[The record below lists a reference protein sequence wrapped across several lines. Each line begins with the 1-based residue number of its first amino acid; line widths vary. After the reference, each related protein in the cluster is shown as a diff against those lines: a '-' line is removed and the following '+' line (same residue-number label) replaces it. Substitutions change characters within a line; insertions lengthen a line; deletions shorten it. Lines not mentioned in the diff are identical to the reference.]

1 MDLRKGTT
9 RPFSK
14 WRGWGGVGFSPL
26 LETLG
31 RCDFLDLKLNKNFSS
46 QVPNWILQTIRLL
59 QQVVLHS
66 SGLKLG
72 RTHLLELH
80 LDTLTDALLLVQRES
95 CMQIGSFL
103 SYKCCE
109 TSTFW
114 ASELTWADFFF
125 NHATTCQAYG
135 FNFLMVGWHH

>member
-14 WRGWGGVGFSPL
+14 WAGGGAGGGESSPL

-72 RTHLLELH
+72 RTHLLELY
-80 LDTLTDALLLVQRES
+80 LDTLIDALLLVQRES

-103 SYKCCE
+103 FYKCCE

-114 ASELTWADFFF
+114 ASELTRADFFF
-125 NHATTCQAYG
+125 
-135 FNFLMVGWHH
+135 

>member
-1 MDLRKGTT
+1 M
-9 RPFSK
+9 
-14 WRGWGGVGFSPL
+14 GFSPL

-125 NHATTCQAYG
+125 
-135 FNFLMVGWHH
+135 